1 MNELIKYIDDQIC
14 GCMQVKSYGLCHLLL
29 GDNEQFP
36 ATIVKQA
43 VKAVPDDKFNVTIY
57 HRLLSGTYDNREDL
71 SFGRKIVAQNA
82 QKVRT
87 VIFIKIDSSDT
98 LLDDIINALP
108 DDFESDGFQFANVN
122 KNISLIRD
130 RDAIWTDEYSQ
141 AYKDRYQMKFHVY
154 ALEYDL
160 QYIKC
165 NVCAY

>member
-1 MNELIKYIDDQIC
+1 LNELIKYIDDQIC
-14 GCMQVKSYGLCHLLL
+14 ACVQVKSFGLCHLLL

-36 ATIVKQA
+36 ATIGKQG

-57 HRLLSGTYDNREDL
+57 HRLLSGNYDNREDL

-82 QKVRT
+82 QKIRT
-87 VIFIKIDSSDT
+87 VIFIKIDSCDT
-98 LLDDIINALP
+98 LIDDIINALP

-130 RDAIWTDEYSQ
+130 RDAIWTEEYSQ

-165 NVCAY
+165 NVCI